1 MDMASV
7 AKKLERNHKIKAST
21 FSSLG
26 LADTRWSGS
35 RSTTGAIKTGEVLSN
50 HDELMSNFFAQP
62 DALAYGKTPQELQNE
77 NVPPHL
83 IPLKEWSE
91 KQMEFSLLFG
101 KPEKTKAMKA
111 GIARHAVLEE
121 EVCLRTLK

>member
-1 MDMASV
+1 MAGLVVLHWGLGHSLKMD
-7 AKKLERNHKIKAST
+7 R
-21 FSSLG
+21 LG
-26 LADTRWSGS
+26 LVGRHWSGMNIAG
-35 RSTTGAIKTGEVLSN
+35 TE
-50 HDELMSNFFAQP
+50 
-62 DALAYGKTPQELQNE
+62 TPQELQNE

-83 IPLKEWSE
+83 IPRKTFGNRPSFSLLLLSLNAYNNGQEWCE

-121 EVCLRTLK
+121 EMDELIH

>member
-1 MDMASV
+1 MTKS
-7 AKKLERNHKIKAST
+7 
-21 FSSLG
+21 
-26 LADTRWSGS
+26 
-35 RSTTGAIKTGEVLSN
+35 
-50 HDELMSNFFAQP
+50 Q
-62 DALAYGKTPQELQNE
+62 TPQELQNE

-83 IPLKEWSE
+83 IPRKTFGNRPSFSLLLLSLNAYNNGQEWCE

-121 EVCLRTLK
+121 EMDELIH